1 MSDFIVGFK
10 YLLSGFRLI
19 TKPGIRLYVIVPLLI
34 NSLLFAGGIIYGAH
48 LLGDF
53 INWLI
58 AQWPWIEW
66 LEWLVWPLFLIL
78 SLTIVFFCFSIFAN
92 LLAAPFN
99 GFLAQA
105 VETRLT
111 NSTRQDGDNGLIGL
125 PAAISA
131 AIKSEARK
139 FLYFVV
145 RAIPLLLMFLVPFIN
160 VAAQMLWILFGAW
173 MLALEYIDYPLGNHG
188 VNFPEQR
195 KILSERKKLAFGFGA
210 GVMMITLFPV
220 INFIAMPVAVAG
232 ATHMVTEKLHN

>member
-1 MSDFIVGFK
+1 MNDFIDGFK

-19 TKPGIRLYVIVPLLI
+19 TKPGIRLYVMVPLLI

-66 LEWLVWPLFLIL
+66 LKWLVWPLFLIL

-105 VETRLT
+105 VETRLS
-111 NSTRQDGDNGLIGL
+111 NSTKQGGGNGPPGL
-125 PAAISA
+125 PAAIST
-131 AIKSEARK
+131 AIKSEAKK
-139 FLYFVV
+139 FLYFIV

-160 VAAQMLWILFGAW
+160 VVAQMLWILFGAW
-173 MLALEYIDYPLGNHG
+173 MLALEYIDYPLGNNG

-195 KILSERKKLAFGFGA
+195 KILSERKTLAFGFGA
-210 GVMMITLFPV
+210 GVMVITLFPV

-232 ATHMVTEKLHN
+232 ATHMAIEKLHD